1 MVAGMDASWYRT
13 LGARIARMRTRAGLT
28 QEQLAERAGIGASYV
43 ARIEVGQR
51 RPTLDVLAEL
61 ADSLGVPLHRLL
73 ADERSVRA
81 AEGQEAFG
89 RSARALTSVILEL
102 DDADIEILLKVANRL
117 KR

>member
-1 MVAGMDASWYRT
+1 MVSAMDASWYRT
-13 LGARIARMRTRAGLT
+13 LGGRIARMRTRSGLT

-61 ADSLGVPLHRLL
+61 ADALGVPLHRLL

-81 AEGQEAFG
+81 AEGHEAFG
-89 RSARALTSVILEL
+89 RTARQLTAVILEL
-102 DDADIEILLKVANRL
+102 DDSDVEILLKVANRL

>member
-1 MVAGMDASWYRT
+1 MVTGHGCFLVPDARRANRADADSCRSDAGAVGRACRYR
-13 LGARIARMRTRAGLT
+13 RD
-28 QEQLAERAGIGASYV
+28 V

-61 ADSLGVPLHRLL
+61 ADSLGVPVHRLL

-89 RSARALTSVILEL
+89 KSARQLNSVILEL

>member
-1 MVAGMDASWYRT
+1 
-13 LGARIARMRTRAGLT
+13 MRTRAGLT

-61 ADSLGVPLHRLL
+61 AESLGVPLHRLL

-89 RSARALTSVILEL
+89 KTARQLNGVILEL
-102 DDADIEILLKVANRL
+102 DDPDVEILLKVANRL